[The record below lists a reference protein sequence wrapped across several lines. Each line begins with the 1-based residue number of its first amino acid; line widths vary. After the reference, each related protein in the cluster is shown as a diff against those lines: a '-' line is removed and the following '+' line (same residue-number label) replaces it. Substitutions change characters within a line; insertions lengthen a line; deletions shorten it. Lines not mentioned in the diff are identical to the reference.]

1 MLFIYIICGLS
12 SALAG
17 RSVDPLT
24 SVIAGDFGVP
34 VELAALMSSVYA
46 FPYAFSQPVLGPLGD
61 FYGKRL
67 VLTICLW
74 LLAIFLIACVLSPT
88 FQWLIVAR
96 LLAGVASGGVMPVV
110 MATLSDAYPPA
121 LRQLAIGRF
130 VTASLMGTVFGASV
144 AGVMAVQF
152 GWRSFL
158 LLAALLTIAAAI
170 AVTFLSPRPEGERRP
185 TSHIRLSDA
194 TAGYAR
200 VFANPKTFLCFG
212 TVFVEGAC
220 FYGVTP
226 YIGSLLQQAGHGGA
240 VEAGFVLGAF
250 GLGGVV
256 YSLILPLLLRFA
268 GRATMMAAG
277 GATLSVGLFGL
288 AFALP
293 WPMIALMFAVSGLG
307 FMLLHNSIQTEVA
320 GLAPTARASAFALH
334 SFSFFLGQ
342 ALGPI
347 VTGPGLATFGPRFL
361 LVFAVTLALLG
372 VVMSRL
378 FRRFPTAS
386 GRAPS

>member
-1 MLFIYIICGLS
+1 MLFIYILCGLA

-24 SVIAGDFGVP
+24 SIIGRDFGVP
-34 VELAALMSSVYA
+34 VETAALISSVYA
-46 FPYAFSQPVLGPLGD
+46 FPYAFSQPILGPLGD
-61 FYGKRL
+61 FYGKRR
-67 VLTICLW
+67 VVKICLW
-74 LLAIFLIACVLSPT
+74 LLALFLIACVLSPT
-88 FQWLIVAR
+88 FQLLIVAR

-121 LRQLAIGRF
+121 IRQLAIGRF
-130 VTASLMGTVFGASV
+130 VTASLMGTVLGASV

-152 GWRSFL
+152 GWRSFI
-158 LLAALLTIAAAI
+158 LLAALLTFVAAG
-170 AVTFLSPRPEGERRP
+170 AVTFLLPKPEGERRP

-194 TAGYAR
+194 TAGYAK
-200 VFANPKTFLCFG
+200 VFANPKAFLCFG
-212 TVFVEGAC
+212 AVFVEGLC

-226 YIGSLLQQAGHGGA
+226 YVGALLEQAGHGGA
-240 VEAGFVLGAF
+240 QEAGFVLGSF
-250 GLGGVV
+250 GLGGVA
-256 YSLILPLLLRFA
+256 YSLLLPLLLRFA
-268 GRATMMAAG
+268 GRAAMIAAG
-277 GATLSVGLFGL
+277 GGTLAVGLVGL

-293 WPMIALMFAVSGLG
+293 WPVVACMFAASGLG

-320 GLAPTARASAFALH
+320 ALAPSARASAFALH

-361 LVFAVTLALLG
+361 LALAIVLALLG
-372 VVMSRL
+372 FVVARL

-386 GRAPS
+386 GRAGG